1 MKNLGFYNGKYGPL
15 EEMQI
20 PILDRAVYFGDGV
33 YDAANAHNHIIYALD
48 EHIDRFY
55 NSASLLEIDIEYTKE
70 ELKNLLNELVKKVD
84 SNNIFVY
91 WQVSRG
97 TAEREHTFAGKNLKS
112 NLLIMLT
119 EDAEPDTYRKV
130 KLITAE
136 DTRFYHCNIKTLNL
150 IPSVMAAD
158 RAKRAG
164 ADETVFYREGKR
176 VTECAHSNVSIICNG
191 TFRTAPADN
200 LILPGIARRHLINM
214 CRKLGVPVVET
225 AFTVDEMMNADEII
239 ISCCDS
245 FCLQA
250 VEIDGIPVG
259 GKAPKLLSRLQKE
272 LTDEYEAVCGK

>member
-33 YDAANAHNHIIYALD
+33 YDAANAHNHIIYALN

-176 VTECAHSNVSIICNG
+176 VTECAHSNVSIIYNG

-272 LTDEYEAVCGK
+272 LTDEYEAACGK